1 MSRTFFPPTLE
12 VLQKNLDL
20 RMARHQVLTSNVANA
35 ETPGYI
41 AKDVSFEAALRDAV
55 QTPPPPKPP
64 PAQPNKKA
72 RGWAGRGGMEGGP
85 VTHPTPQRTHPQH
98 LPVVA
103 RSVAEVQGVL
113 IASPSDNVGRD
124 LNTVSL
130 DQEMG
135 RLTLNAFHYNTSIEF
150 LGRSLDQLRR
160 VISA

>member
-12 VLQKNLDL
+12 VLQKNLAL
-20 RMARHQVLTSNVANA
+20 RMARHQVLTSNITNA

-41 AKDVSFEAALRDAV
+41 AKDVSFEAALRDA
-55 QTPPPPKPP
+55 
-64 PAQPNKKA
+64 AQPPSHN
-72 RGWAGRGGMEGGP
+72 
-85 VTHPTPQRTHPQH
+85 TLQRTHLRH

-103 RSVAEVQGVL
+103 RSVAQVQGVL
-113 IASPSDNVGRD
+113 VASPSDNVGSD

-160 VISA
+160 VISEGGR

>member
-20 RMARHQVLTSNVANA
+20 RMARHQVLTSNIANA

-55 QTPPPPKPP
+55 QPPVH
-64 PAQPNKKA
+64 A
-72 RGWAGRGGMEGGP
+72 
-85 VTHPTPQRTHPQH
+85 TPQRTHVRH

-103 RSVAEVQGVL
+103 RPVVEVQGVL
-113 IASPSDNVGRD
+113 VASPSDNVGSD

-135 RLTLNAFHYNTSIEF
+135 RFTLNAFHYNTSIEF
-150 LGRSLDQLRR
+150 LSRSLDQLRR
-160 VISA
+160 VISDGGR

>member
-55 QTPPPPKPP
+55 QTP
-64 PAQPNKKA
+64 A
-72 RGWAGRGGMEGGP
+72 
-85 VTHPTPQRTHPQH
+85 HPTPQRTHPQH

-113 IASPSDNVGRD
+113 VASPSDNVGRD

-160 VISA
+160 VMSEGGR